1 MAAASSQTWRGAAQR
16 ASRSTSL
23 RAQSAKFAVT
33 GGVRA
38 ALIDVSLTWLLQIG
52 FGLLSA
58 DPARAVGFIIGTWAA
73 YLLSRRWTF
82 QAEATAVR
90 FAGVFATYGVTF
102 VVNMVAYKFLFELFD
117 VHWQW
122 NSTLSLVVAFAI
134 SQGTA
139 TVVNFAV
146 QRWIIFRKVGS
157 GSSPSR
163 IRP

>member
-1 MAAASSQTWRGAAQR
+1 MAAASLRTWRGAAQR

-33 GGVRA
+33 GALA

-58 DPARAVGFIIGTWAA
+58 DPARAVGFIVGTWAA
-73 YLLSRRWTF
+73 YLLNRRWTF
-82 QAEATAVR
+82 KAKATAVR
-90 FAGVFATYGVTF
+90 FAGVLATYGVIF
-102 VVNMVAYKFLFELFD
+102 VVNM
-117 VHWQW
+117 
-122 NSTLSLVVAFAI
+122 VAFAI

-146 QRWIIFRKVGS
+146 QRWIIFRKAGVRVVAKQD
-157 GSSPSR
+157 PS
-163 IRP
+163 

>member
-1 MAAASSQTWRGAAQR
+1 MAAASSRTWRGAAQR
-16 ASRSTSL
+16 ASHSTSL

-33 GGVRA
+33 GALA
-38 ALIDVSLTWLLQIG
+38 ALIDV
-52 FGLLSA
+52 
-58 DPARAVGFIIGTWAA
+58 IIGTWTA
-73 YLLSRRWTF
+73 YLLNRRWTF

-90 FAGVFATYGVTF
+90 FAGVLATYGVTF

-117 VHWQW
+117 VHWEW

-146 QRWIIFRKVGS
+146 QRWIIFRKAGVRVVAKQD
-157 GSSPSR
+157 PS
-163 IRP
+163 

>member
-1 MAAASSQTWRGAAQR
+1 MAAASSRSWRGAAQR

-33 GGVRA
+33 GALA

-73 YLLSRRWTF
+73 YLLNRRWTF

-90 FAGVFATYGVTF
+90 FAGVLATYGVTF
-102 VVNMVAYKFLFELFD
+102 VVNM
-117 VHWQW
+117 
-122 NSTLSLVVAFAI
+122 VAFAI

-139 TVVNFAV
+139 TVVNFTV
-146 QRWIIFRKVGS
+146 QRWIIFRKAGVRVVAKQD
-157 GSSPSR
+157 PS
-163 IRP
+163 